1 MPSGHALPLYALA
14 SWLLTEFLGAL
25 MVRSWIAGGGMRA
38 SRQRPARPDAM
49 SLPVLAGH
57 AGLNLAGLVCWLC
70 FVLSGAGALAW
81 LALAFMAPAIGLGIS
96 TVTIWTPYPGG
107 RRDTGASAEPGPA
120 ESVSAEPGSPESCSP
135 ESSAAESQSAR
146 LRARPGVMPEHE
158 LKRRLADDELA
169 AQLVDELL
177 SRNFARPSTRTV
189 NLNLRPLIPL
199 GHGVLAIATFLLAVL
214 AAIATV

>member
-1 MPSGHALPLYALA
+1 MPSGHALPFYALV
-14 SWLLTEFLGAL
+14 SWLLTELLGAL
-25 MVRSWIAGGGMRA
+25 MVRSWVAGGGILA

-49 SLPVLAGH
+49 PVPVLAGH
-57 AGLNLAGLVCWLC
+57 AGLNLAGLICWIC
-70 FVLSGAGALAW
+70 FVLSGAAALAW

-107 RRDTGASAEPGPA
+107 RTDTGAQAEPRRAETGSAEPGPA
-120 ESVSAEPGSPESCSP
+120 ESRPASLPAQPTVVPE
-135 ESSAAESQSAR
+135 EE
-146 LRARPGVMPEHE
+146 LR
-158 LKRRLADDELA
+158 RRLSDDELA

-177 SRNFARPSTRTV
+177 SRNFAQSPVRTV
-189 NLNLRPLIPL
+189 NWSWRPVIPL